1 MRQVEFNPQWKPD
14 WLGLILRDKHYLY
27 ANGQRL
33 DDPDT
38 FTVLAQ
44 KSWDQRGKFS
54 TAFNPCLPAPFGP
67 WDTLAR
73 TQTKI
78 MINGEQL
85 DADPDKPFPNKKGG
99 HKAHRLPRSLFTWRD
114 KNGL

>member
-1 MRQVEFNPQWKPD
+1 MGDFAADKYSLYYEGKRTDSNQQLNRRTLRQVEFNPQWKPD

-33 DDPDT
+33 DDPNT

-67 WDTLAR
+67 G
-73 TQTKI
+73 I
-78 MINGEQL
+78 
-85 DADPDKPFPNKKGG
+85 P
-99 HKAHRLPRSLFTWRD
+99 LPEHGPKS
-114 KNGL
+114 